1 MSSGFKRIDEVLNNV
16 IKELS
21 DLVKEHEAAE
31 VVEEAPKRKITLSE
45 VRAKLAEISRS
56 GKTAQVKQLLRNHKA
71 NKLSEVKEDEYESLM
86 SEAEELANAR

>member
-31 VVEEAPKRKITLSE
+31 VVEETPKRKITLSE

>member
-31 VVEEAPKRKITLSE
+31 VVEETPKRKITLSE

-71 NKLSEVKEDEYESLM
+71 NKLSVVKEDEYESLM